1 MSTTGIRSAAP
12 ADAEG
17 PDWVIDAEFVT
28 GTLSDFTKGEVY
40 RSSGTGS
47 MHGIAERYLLTR
59 DVSRSYA
66 ANIRRTAGKVAAAG
80 ITPENIDGASV
91 NMWLSSLR
99 ASQLSSV
106 TVHSERR
113 NLLTLW
119 RFGIDEGIILTPI
132 RGVVKPKVARRVT
145 KAWTR
150 DQCTQVVKR
159 FKEFD
164 LGLFRSGCSK
174 NLWMEAW
181 VRYVYETG
189 ARFTDAHNL
198 KAEYLVP
205 GGVAWVA
212 SKTGQ
217 PVIKRISD
225 TTSGLLTTLAAQS
238 PDGTVFRWAISR
250 RHAFA
255 AIREAF
261 KAAGLDAGR
270 TQWLRRSGATHAEM
284 IKPGAAREYLC
295 HATQGLAEKHYIDHS
310 QLLPQMPGPL
320 PLD

>member
-1 MSTTGIRSAAP
+1 MSSLLAVNA
-12 ADAEG
+12 
-17 PDWVIDAEFVT
+17 VISMLPGKEV
-28 GTLSDFTKGEVY
+28 VY
-40 RSSGTGS
+40 RGS
-47 MHGIAERYLLTR
+47 VVASMRGIADQYLLGK
-59 DVSRSYA
+59 DVSRGYA
-66 ANIRRTAGKVAAAG
+66 ANIRRTAAKVTAAG
-80 ITPENIDGASV
+80 IKPDSISGDAVS
-91 NMWLSSLR
+91 MWLSSLR
-99 ASQLSSV
+99 AKGLSSV

-119 RFGIDEGIILTPI
+119 KFGVDAGLILTPI
-132 RGVVKPKVARRVT
+132 RGVLKPKVTRRVT
-145 KAWTR
+145 RAFTR
-150 DQCTQVVKR
+150 DQCTRAVKR
-159 FKEFD
+159 FNECD
-164 LGLFRSGCSK
+164 LGLFQSGCPK

-189 ARFTDAHNL
+189 ARFTDAHAL

-217 PVIKRISD
+217 PVIKRLSD
-225 TTSGLLTTLAAQS
+225 KTSGLLTTLAAQS
-238 PDGTVFRWAISR
+238 PDGTVFRWAVSR

-261 KAAGLDAGR
+261 KEAGLEGGR

-284 IKPGAAREYLC
+284 AAPGTGAAKAYLS
-295 HATQGLAEKHYIDHS
+295 HATHGLAEKHYIDQS